1 MHFPSRHGFTLIEL
15 LVVIA
20 IIAILSVV
28 VVLTLNPAA
37 LLQQSRDSSRVS
49 DMATLTSAFNL
60 YSTDQSGSASFSTG
74 SSSVVYVSIPDPVAT
89 TTAGDQC
96 QGLNLI
102 TLPTGYTYHCAA
114 SSTYR
119 NVNGTGWIPINFSN
133 ISSGSPLGALPVDP
147 MNASSSRLYYTYVTN
162 GTQFEMTAV
171 MESQKYQAG
180 GSNDVI
186 SPDGGRL
193 ASVYEKGSNLGL
205 EPLDYGDPTL
215 VGWWPLNEGTGAVAY
230 DESGNNSTGTW
241 NGTQVGTNDYY
252 SAGNVQPWAG
262 TFNGSTDYINAGSNA
277 LSQLTGDLTMTAWVN
292 TTTTNGGRILSKRI
306 NGQQPGIEMYVN
318 VGSNQPLDVYISD
331 SVGYGTIPGPKS
343 ITDGNWHFVALS
355 RAGGTINLFT
365 DNANDSNPN
374 THTGSVVNTAPLLI
388 GAEDI
393 ATLGGTGLAS
403 STTSASTTA
412 RSLPPRLLQCITE
425 ENRLRISPTDETRH
439 NPSSNQFR
447 PPLLW
452 VGEIA

>member
-1 MHFPSRHGFTLIEL
+1 M
-15 LVVIA
+15 
-20 IIAILSVV
+20 
-28 VVLTLNPAA
+28 
-37 LLQQSRDSSRVS
+37 
-49 DMATLTSAFNL
+49 
-60 YSTDQSGSASFSTG
+60 G
-74 SSSVVYVSIPDPVAT
+74 SSGVVYVSIPDPVAT

-162 GTQFEMTAV
+162 GTQFETTAL

-241 NGTQVGTNDYY
+241 NGTQVGTNGYY
-252 SAGNVQPWAG
+252 SAGKVQPWAG
-262 TFNGSTDYINAGSNA
+262 AFDGSTDYVSLPGPAPAQISTSITITAWIKLSSAAGSRATIFTNRGSYPDGINFNVTGNTTQTLQVLSDGGSTGSITGVTALTIGTWYHVALVLNGTAGTTYVNGLPDATTGTFLWAWLANQKVIGAYNTNLYFFPGLIDDVRIYNRA
-277 LSQLTGDLTMTAWVN
+277 LSATQIAAMY
-292 TTTTNGGRILSKRI
+292 NGGK
-306 NGQQPGIEMYVN
+306 
-318 VGSNQPLDVYISD
+318 
-331 SVGYGTIPGPKS
+331 
-343 ITDGNWHFVALS
+343 
-355 RAGGTINLFT
+355 
-365 DNANDSNPN
+365 
-374 THTGSVVNTAPLLI
+374 
-388 GAEDI
+388 
-393 ATLGGTGLAS
+393 
-403 STTSASTTA
+403 
-412 RSLPPRLLQCITE
+412 
-425 ENRLRISPTDETRH
+425 
-439 NPSSNQFR
+439 
-447 PPLLW
+447 
-452 VGEIA
+452 